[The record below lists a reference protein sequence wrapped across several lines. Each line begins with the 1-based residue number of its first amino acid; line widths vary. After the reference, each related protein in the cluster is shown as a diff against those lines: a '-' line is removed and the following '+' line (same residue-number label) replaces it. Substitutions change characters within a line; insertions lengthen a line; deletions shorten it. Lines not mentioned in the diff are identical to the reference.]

1 MRKIFEYLDNFLWND
16 FRLFRIWLVMASL
29 IIIAYSL
36 RNKHKYTIYSQDR
49 TYHVDTF
56 RVYGGQLNFDDGDK
70 NIIVKGNYIIE
81 INR

>member
-1 MRKIFEYLDNFLWND
+1 MTFDKKLELIPDVIIGIFLSAIF
-16 FRLFRIWLVMASL
+16 IV
-29 IIIAYSL
+29 IVYSVI
-36 RNKHKYTIYSQDR
+36 NTHKYTIIAQDR
-49 TYHVDTF
+49 TYKVDTF